1 VTVRIA
7 QVAPLWESVPPTAY
21 GGTERVV
28 HWLTEELVQR
38 GHEVTLFAS
47 GDSVTAARL
56 VPVAPRALWHDPDIE
71 DPWAWVIRELGMVFE
86 QADQF
91 DIIHSHVD
99 YFAFPFARLVKTPVV
114 HTLHGRLD
122 IRDLPA
128 VYRRYRDQAF
138 VSISNSQRAPLP
150 FVNWVATVYHGLDLS
165 EYPYGPEPEDFLVF
179 VGRISPEKGLHW
191 AVEIA
196 KRSGRRLV
204 IAAKL
209 NTKHPPDVEYF
220 EKYIRPELGHPLVE
234 FVGEVNQE
242 EKVELLGRAYAFLF
256 PIDWPEPFG
265 LAPIEALACG
275 CPVIA
280 RRRGSVPEL
289 MRDGVT
295 GYTGETL
302 DELAAAV
309 RLVDKIDRAGCR
321 RYVAERFSV
330 QRMADDYERIYTR
343 LILGSASGAEA
354 GTPTREAPVLR
365 FGS

>member
-1 VTVRIA
+1 MRIA

-28 HWLTEELVQR
+28 HWLTEELVHR

-47 GDSVTAARL
+47 GDSVTSARL
-56 VPVAPRALWHDPDIE
+56 VPVSPRALWHDPDIE
-71 DPWAWVIRELGMVFE
+71 DPFAWVMRELGMVFE
-86 QADQF
+86 QAEEF

-99 YFAFPFARLVKTPVV
+99 YFAFPFARMVRTPVV

-122 IRDLPA
+122 VRDLPPI
-128 VYRRYRDQAF
+128 YGLYRDQAF
-138 VSISNSQRAPLP
+138 VSISNSQRKPLP
-150 FVNWVATVYHGLDLS
+150 DINWVATVYHGLDLR
-165 EYPYGPEPEDFLVF
+165 EYPFSPDPEDFLVF

-191 AVEIA
+191 AIEVA

-209 NTKHPPDVEYF
+209 NTKHPPDVEYY
-220 EKYIRPELGHPLVE
+220 EKYIRPELNHPLIE
-234 FVGEVNQE
+234 FIGEVNQQ

-289 MRDGVT
+289 MQDGVT
-295 GYTGETL
+295 GYTGETVE
-302 DELAAAV
+302 ELTAAV
-309 RLVDKIDRAGCR
+309 GRIDRIDRAACR
-321 RYVAERFSV
+321 QYVARRFSV
-330 QRMADDYERIYTR
+330 ERMADDYERVYAR
-343 LILGSASGAEA
+343 LILAAESPA
-354 GTPTREAPVLR
+354 RTVSPELPLLR

>member
-1 VTVRIA
+1 MRIA

-28 HWLTEELVQR
+28 HWLTEELVRR

-47 GDSVTAARL
+47 GDSVTSARL
-56 VPVAPRALWHDPDIE
+56 VPVSPRALWHDPDIE
-71 DPWAWVIRELGMVFE
+71 DPFAWVMRELGMVFE

-99 YFAFPFARLVKTPVV
+99 YFAFPFARMVRTPVV

-122 IRDLPA
+122 VRDLPA
-128 VYRRYRDQAF
+128 IYGLYRDQAF
-138 VSISNSQRAPLP
+138 VSISNSQRKPMPDL
-150 FVNWVATVYHGLDLS
+150 NWVATVYHGLDLRQ
-165 EYPYGPEPEDFLVF
+165 YPFGPDPEDFLVF
-179 VGRISPEKGLHW
+179 IGRISPEKGLHW
-191 AVEIA
+191 AIEVA

-209 NTKHPPDVEYF
+209 NTKHPPDVEYY
-220 EKYIRPELGHPLVE
+220 EKYIRPELGHPLIE
-234 FVGEVNQE
+234 FIGEVNQQ

-289 MRDGVT
+289 MQDGVT
-295 GYTGETL
+295 GYTGETVE
-302 DELAAAV
+302 ELTAAV
-309 RLVDKIDRAGCR
+309 GLIDRIDRAACR
-321 RYVAERFSV
+321 QYVARRFSV
-330 QRMADDYERIYTR
+330 ERMADDYERVYAR
-343 LILGSASGAEA
+343 LILAAESPVRARTVSRELPLLRSGS
-354 GTPTREAPVLR
+354 
-365 FGS
+365 